1 MFVQMNEPDMI
12 TEDDVQSVIHRRP
25 ENMHKG
31 QCGRVLIIAG
41 GNGMPGAA
49 VLAAVTVYPEIR
61 NFIFPSV
68 YYEEP
73 IHKMQMQKLK
83 MNAFLHYDFTEAE
96 GFGSALGLSLLDAAI
111 DMLNQMK
118 TFGTANVDV
127 AIDGAGSGRQRK
139 EIK

>member
-1 MFVQMNEPDMI
+1 MGSAEIAALFGFVVEAARKGMI
-12 TEDDVQSVIHRRP
+12 VVFDNAVT
-25 ENMHKG
+25 
-31 QCGRVLIIAG
+31 
-41 GNGMPGAA
+41 GAA
-49 VLAAVTVYPEIR
+49 VLSAVTVYPEIR
-61 NFIFPSV
+61 NFVFPSV
-68 YYEEP
+68 YYDEP
-73 IHKMQMQKLK
+73 IHKMQMQKLQ

-118 TFGTANVDV
+118 TFGSADVDV